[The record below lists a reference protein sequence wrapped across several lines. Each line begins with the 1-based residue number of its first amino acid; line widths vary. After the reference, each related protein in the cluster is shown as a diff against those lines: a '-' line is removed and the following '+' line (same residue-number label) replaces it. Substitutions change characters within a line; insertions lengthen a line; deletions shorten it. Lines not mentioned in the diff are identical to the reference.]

1 MALPHRPMVLMILD
15 GLGYR
20 EDPEANAVAAAR
32 LPVLDGL
39 WHDYPHTLIQAS
51 AASVGLPS
59 GQMGSSEVG
68 HLNIGAGRVVYQE
81 YARVNRAIEDGSFYT
96 NHELIA
102 AVDAAKANGGAVHI
116 MGLLSDGGV
125 HSHQSHIEAMVKL
138 AVDQG
143 ASRVFVH
150 AFLDGRDTAP
160 QSAHRY
166 IKRLHKHMA
175 EVGGGRIATVIGRY
189 YAMDRDRRWQRVQEA
204 YDLLTQ
210 GRGHTARGATEA
222 VDMAYERGETD
233 EFVRGTAIVDD
244 QGEPIGTIGD
254 GDSVVFMNFRSDRAR
269 QITQPFIEPD
279 FDKFERAV
287 VPELSHFV
295 CLTEYNDAFDVP
307 IAFPPQRLKKIFGEY
322 LAERG
327 LRQLRIAE
335 TEKYAHV
342 TFFFNGGEETPFPGE
357 DRILIHSPQ
366 VGTYD
371 QQPEMSAHELT
382 DEVIKAIDTGTYD
395 VIVMNYANADMVGH
409 SGDFDATVAALE
421 AVDECVGRVVE
432 SVQAHGG
439 ELLVTADHGN
449 AEQMADPDTG
459 KPHTA
464 HSTNPVPF
472 VYVGHRSVR
481 MAETGALEDVAPTML
496 HLMGLPQPDEMSGHA
511 LVRLRSPAEQAE
523 GV

>member
-15 GLGYR
+15 GWGYR
-20 EDPEANAVAAAR
+20 EAPESNAVHAAH

-39 WHDYPHTLIQAS
+39 WRDCPHSLIQAS

-68 HLNIGAGRVVYQE
+68 HLNVGAGRVVYQE
-81 YARVNRAIEDGSFYT
+81 YARVNRAIEDGSFYS
-96 NHELIA
+96 NHELTA
-102 AVDAAKANGGAVHI
+102 AVDAAKGSGKALHI

-125 HSHQSHIEAMVKL
+125 HSHQSHIEAMIKL
-138 AVDQG
+138 AVERG
-143 ASRVFVH
+143 APQVYVH

-166 IKRLHKHMA
+166 IDRLEKFMA

-189 YAMDRDRRWQRVQEA
+189 YAMDRDRRWRRVQAA
-204 YDLLTQ
+204 YDLLTR
-210 GRGHTARGATEA
+210 GEGHTARGAIEA
-222 VDMAYERGETD
+222 VDKAYERGETD
-233 EFVRGTAIVDD
+233 EFVEATALVDD
-244 QGEPIGTIGD
+244 SGAPVGLIGD
-254 GDSVVFMNFRSDRAR
+254 GDAVVFMNFRSDRAR

-279 FDKFERAV
+279 FDKFERSV
-287 VPELSHFV
+287 VPELARFV

-307 IAFPPQRLKKIFGEY
+307 MAFPPQRLKQIFGEY
-322 LAERG
+322 LSARG

-357 DRILIHSPQ
+357 DRILIHSPP
-366 VGTYD
+366 VATYD
-371 QQPEMSAHELT
+371 LQPEMSAHELT
-382 DEVIKAIDTGTYD
+382 DEVIKAVDAGTYD
-395 VIVMNYANADMVGH
+395 VIIMNYANSDMVGH
-409 SGDFDATVAALE
+409 TGNFDATVQALQ

-432 SVQAHGG
+432 SVRAHGG
-439 ELLVTADHGN
+439 ELLITADHGN
-449 AEQMADPDTG
+449 AEQMADPETG

-464 HSTNPVPF
+464 HTTNPVPF
-472 VYVGHRSVR
+472 LYVGDRKVT
-481 MAETGALEDVAPTML
+481 MAETGALEDVVPTML
-496 HLMGLPQPDEMSGHA
+496 HLMGLPQPHEMTGHA
-511 LVRLRSPAEQAE
+511 LAQLDMPAEQAE

>member
-15 GLGYR
+15 GWGYR
-20 EDPEANAVAAAR
+20 EDPEANAVHAAH
-32 LPVLDGL
+32 LPVMDGL
-39 WHDYPHTLIQAS
+39 WRDYPHTLIQAS

-68 HLNIGAGRVVYQE
+68 HLNLGAGRVVYQE
-81 YARVNRAIEDGSFYT
+81 YARINRAIEDGSFYS
-96 NHELIA
+96 NHELTA
-102 AVDAAKANGGAVHI
+102 AVDAVKASGKALHI

-138 AVDQG
+138 AVQRG
-143 ASRVFVH
+143 APEVYVH

-166 IKRLHKHMA
+166 IHRLQKFMA
-175 EVGGGRIATVIGRY
+175 EVGGGKIATVIGRY
-189 YAMDRDRRWQRVQEA
+189 YAMDRDRRWQRVQAA

-210 GRGHTARGATEA
+210 GKGHAARGAIEA

-233 EFVRGTAIVDD
+233 EFVEATAMVDEE
-244 QGEPIGTIGD
+244 GSPIGVIGD
-254 GDSVVFMNFRSDRAR
+254 GDAVVFMNFRSDRAR
-269 QITQPFIEPD
+269 QVTQPFIEPG
-279 FDKFERAV
+279 FDKFEREV
-287 VPELSHFV
+287 VPALARFV

-307 IAFPPQRLKKIFGEY
+307 MAFPPQRLKRIFGEY
-322 LAERG
+322 LASLG
-327 LRQLRIAE
+327 MRQLRIAE

-366 VGTYD
+366 VATYD
-371 QQPEMSAHELT
+371 LQPEMSAYELT
-382 DEVIKAIDTGTYD
+382 DEVVKAVDAGTYD
-395 VIVMNYANADMVGH
+395 VIIMNYANADMVGH
-409 SGDFDATVAALE
+409 TGNFDATVQALE

-432 SVQAHGG
+432 SVRAHGG

-449 AEQMADPDTG
+449 AEQMADPETG

-464 HSTNPVPF
+464 HSINPVPF
-472 VYVGHRSVR
+472 IYVGDRKVT
-481 MAETGALEDVAPTML
+481 MAETGALEDVVPTML
-496 HLMGLPQPDEMSGHA
+496 HLMGLPQPHEMTGHA
-511 LVRLRSPAEQAE
+511 LAQLDVATEQAE

>member
-15 GLGYR
+15 GWGYR
-20 EDPEANAVAAAR
+20 EDPESNAVHAAH
-32 LPVLDGL
+32 LPVMDGL
-39 WHDYPHTLIQAS
+39 WRDYPHTLIQAS

-68 HLNIGAGRVVYQE
+68 HLNLGAGRVVYQE
-81 YARVNRAIEDGSFYT
+81 YARINRAIEDGSFYS
-96 NHELIA
+96 NHELTA
-102 AVDAAKANGGAVHI
+102 AVDAVKASGKALHI

-138 AVDQG
+138 AVERG
-143 ASRVFVH
+143 APEVYVH

-166 IKRLHKHMA
+166 VHRLQKFMA
-175 EVGGGRIATVIGRY
+175 EVGGGRIATVVGRY
-189 YAMDRDRRWQRVQEA
+189 YAMDRDRRWQRVQAA

-210 GRGHTARGATEA
+210 GTGHAARGAIEA

-233 EFVRGTAIVDD
+233 EFVEATAMVDD
-244 QGEPIGTIGD
+244 AGAPIGVVGD
-254 GDSVVFMNFRSDRAR
+254 GDAVVFMNFRSDRAR
-269 QITQPFIEPD
+269 QITQPFIEPG

-287 VPELSHFV
+287 VPDLAHFV

-307 IAFPPQRLKKIFGEY
+307 MAFPPQRLKRIFGEY
-322 LAERG
+322 LASLG
-327 LRQLRIAE
+327 MGQLRIAE

-366 VGTYD
+366 VATYD

-382 DEVIKAIDTGTYD
+382 DEVVKAVDAGTYD
-395 VIVMNYANADMVGH
+395 VIIMNYANADMVGH
-409 SGDFDATVAALE
+409 TGNFDATVQALE

-432 SVQAHGG
+432 SVRAHGG

-449 AEQMADPDTG
+449 AEQMADPETG

-464 HSTNPVPF
+464 HSINPVPF
-472 VYVGHRSVR
+472 IYVGDRKVT
-481 MAETGALEDVAPTML
+481 MAETGALEDVVPTML
-496 HLMGLPQPDEMSGHA
+496 HLMALPQPHEMTGHA
-511 LVRLRSPAEQAE
+511 LAQLDVATEQAE